1 MIIRIDEEDIFRNG
15 LDLTIG
21 TEYVVVERSNE
32 NNGAHWHE
40 LRRHTKGG
48 IPGNMDHNIR
58 RYHGWRGTTN
68 NTSTVALGLR
78 KIVAVTKYKNGNV
91 KVTMSDDLLPD
102 EP

>member
-1 MIIRIDEEDIFRNG
+1 MIIRINEEDIFRND

-21 TEYVVVERSNE
+21 TEYIVVERCDE
-32 NNGAHWHE
+32 NSGTCWNE

-68 NTSTVALGLR
+68 NVSTTALGLR
-78 KIVAVTKYKNGNV
+78 KIVAVTQYKNGNT